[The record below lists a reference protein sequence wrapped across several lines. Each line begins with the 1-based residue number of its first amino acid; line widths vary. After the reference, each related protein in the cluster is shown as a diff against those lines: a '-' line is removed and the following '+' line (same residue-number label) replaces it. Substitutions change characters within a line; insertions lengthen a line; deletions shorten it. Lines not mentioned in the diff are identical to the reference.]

1 MTLFET
7 RNRHRRVSGSRPPLP
22 FKKHHRT
29 RLPSPL
35 GALRGSG
42 GLLEF
47 LWNADHQ
54 TLAEGRFHR
63 AVRRVTPYLE
73 ELLEEAPL
81 CVLALWNAKSKAART
96 EQGCNQLKSDALPV
110 LPKEPRFV
118 DFLSL
123 SDKINPERLMCIRF
137 WTLRE
142 DAQQY
147 RRQHDYLITDML
159 KPVLY
164 SP

>member
-1 MTLFET
+1 VDWWTLFET
-7 RNRHRRVSGSRPPLP
+7 RNCHRRVSGSRPPLA

-54 TLAEGRFHR
+54 TLTEGRFHE
-63 AVRRVTPYLE
+63 ALRRVTPYLE
-73 ELLEEAPL
+73 KLLEEAPL
-81 CVLALWNAKSKAART
+81 CVLASWNAKSKAGRSDQAGRR
-96 EQGCNQLKSDALPV
+96 LKSDVLPV
-110 LPKEPRFV
+110 VPKEPRFV

-123 SDKINPERLMCIRF
+123 SDKINLERLMCISF

-142 DAQQY
+142 GAPSNIAASA
-147 RRQHDYLITDML
+147 IT
-159 KPVLY
+159 
-164 SP
+164 